1 MESNFVAKI
10 FAVLRNFERNIRK
23 AQRLAKTAVPNEI
36 TVYVTADLRKL
47 QKKLTRAKGIL
58 TTIPPRKEVDIDA
71 KVKKA
76 QYNIRRLT
84 QKLYT
89 LPNNKNVNIDANVTK
104 AQFKLKKVAQT
115 LRTLPKKETIKIDID
130 TTATSKLQRAFRNF
144 ENQIN
149 HFKGNID
156 RLAGDIKSFSI
167 VFSQAF
173 KGIMLTSI
181 QGLIPVIAG
190 LVPSLFAVLNAV
202 KVLTGGVVAFGG
214 VGAIAFGG
222 FAGYAGMAITAIK
235 MLEDGI
241 IEVSAETQKYQSALE
256 GVKSTW
262 QDIVKQNANAI
273 FESMANGLN
282 TVKSAL
288 KSLTPFFKSVADG
301 VNIASRKMLEW
312 AENSK
317 VAQKFFAMMNKTGV
331 SIFNKL
337 LNAAGRFG
345 DALINVFTQL
355 APLFQWSANWLER
368 LGQSFQKWANS
379 ATGQNSIKQF
389 MEYTRKNLPII
400 GNIFKNVFAGIFN
413 LMKAFGQNSTN
424 IFKYLDKMSAKLRN
438 WSETIGKS
446 EGFKKFID
454 YMQKNGPVIMQLIG
468 NIIKLLFEF
477 GKAIAPIASA
487 ILKVVTKVIGFTAA
501 LMENHPWIAKVAAV
515 AAILFGAIWSLAVP
529 LIAVNSFLGLFDL
542 SLLKLAKRFLTSG
555 AATKI
560 FSGVINLLKGAI
572 GFLLNPIGNLVKL
585 LPLLSGAFT
594 ALTGPVG
601 IVIGIIAG
609 LVGAVVYL
617 WKTNEDFR
625 NFITK
630 AWEDLTKAIGDAI
643 EGIISW
649 FQELWSNIQSTLKP
663 IMPILESL
671 GQVFSKVFGIQVMLI
686 ISQVIIAFQTLWTV
700 IQIAGQIIGTIIS
713 IAVNTIV
720 SLFTALIQFL
730 TGDFGGAWQTLKN
743 MVSTN
748 LELIWQAILNIW
760 DIITGYLSSVLNRIL
775 GIFGTSWQQIWST
788 VSSKVSQ
795 IWSNITSK
803 FSALVG
809 SISGFVSKWV
819 SKIVNG
825 FNQMVSN
832 AANGMARFINKIIDG
847 FVRVVSSVGEGVS
860 NAVSKA
866 RSFVSDFVQAGVDLI
881 SGMVQG
887 VIDKAKDLAQAAWD
901 AAKGA
906 LSAAKSALGI
916 HSPSREFRSLG
927 MYSMIGLGN
936 GIAQFANK
944 AARESRLA
952 AIKVMD
958 AFKVDLSSGITEGL
972 GSSLKNDFNAHMT
985 KEIRHSMQENNRP
998 IVNIEVRNE
1007 ADIELIKTQIDDIS
1021 SRETAIG
1028 QF

>member
-1 MESNFVAKI
+1 
-10 FAVLRNFERNIRK
+10 
-23 AQRLAKTAVPNEI
+23 
-36 TVYVTADLRKL
+36 
-47 QKKLTRAKGIL
+47 
-58 TTIPPRKEVDIDA
+58 
-71 KVKKA
+71 
-76 QYNIRRLT
+76 
-84 QKLYT
+84 
-89 LPNNKNVNIDANVTK
+89 
-104 AQFKLKKVAQT
+104 
-115 LRTLPKKETIKIDID
+115 
-130 TTATSKLQRAFRNF
+130 
-144 ENQIN
+144 
-149 HFKGNID
+149 
-156 RLAGDIKSFSI
+156 
-167 VFSQAF
+167 
-173 KGIMLTSI
+173 
-181 QGLIPVIAG
+181 
-190 LVPSLFAVLNAV
+190 
-202 KVLTGGVVAFGG
+202 
-214 VGAIAFGG
+214 
-222 FAGYAGMAITAIK
+222 
-235 MLEDGI
+235 
-241 IEVSAETQKYQSALE
+241 
-256 GVKSTW
+256 
-262 QDIVKQNANAI
+262 
-273 FESMANGLN
+273 
-282 TVKSAL
+282 
-288 KSLTPFFKSVADG
+288 
-301 VNIASRKMLEW
+301 
-312 AENSK
+312 
-317 VAQKFFAMMNKTGV
+317 
-331 SIFNKL
+331 
-337 LNAAGRFG
+337 
-345 DALINVFTQL
+345 
-355 APLFQWSANWLER
+355 
-368 LGQSFQKWANS
+368 
-379 ATGQNSIKQF
+379 
-389 MEYTRKNLPII
+389 
-400 GNIFKNVFAGIFN
+400 
-413 LMKAFGQNSTN
+413 MKAFGQNSTN
-424 IFKYLDKMSAKLRN
+424 IFKYLDKMSAKFQN

-468 NIIKLLFEF
+468 NIIKLLFAF

-601 IVIGIIAG
+601 IVIGIIVG

-795 IWSNITSK
+795 IWSTITSK

-847 FVRVVSSVGEGVS
+847 FVGVVSSVGEGVS

-881 SGMVQG
+881 SGMIQG

-972 GSSLKNDFNAHMT
+972 GSSLKNDINAHMT

-1021 SRETAIG
+1021 ARENAIG